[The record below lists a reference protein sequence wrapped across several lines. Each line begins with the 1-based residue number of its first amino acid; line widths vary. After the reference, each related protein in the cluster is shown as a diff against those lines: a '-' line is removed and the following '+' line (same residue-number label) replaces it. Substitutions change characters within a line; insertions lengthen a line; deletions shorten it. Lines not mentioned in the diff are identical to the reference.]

1 MAFESLS
8 KYQNTINRS
17 QRDINKQF
25 NQVEFNRIFEQN
37 YLINKHNIQSNYHEK
52 PNIII
57 IIIIIIIIMIGIL
70 LLYYNEIII
79 FFLKYYNEII
89 PSKTRR

>member
-1 MAFESLS
+1 MAFESLG
-8 KYQNTINRS
+8 KYQNTINYS

-37 YLINKHNIQSNYHEK
+37 DLTNKPNIQSNYLEK
-52 PNIII
+52 PNII

-70 LLYYNEIII
+70 LLYYNQI
-79 FFLKYYNEII
+79 KY
-89 PSKTRR
+89 